1 MVKSLTTTLD
11 DLSNLAKVHSE
22 DSQLSNSLA
31 SSNIQSVNQT
41 SAASTNATSTNVVKL
56 LSNLSSMIV
65 NTILLFLA

>member
-41 SAASTNATSTNVVKL
+41 SAASINATSTNVVKL

-65 NTILLFLA
+65 NTILLF